1 MPATLDQ
8 TCNHGTLAS
17 DAIVTSL
24 QGVNKNYGN
33 IRALRGVDFRV
44 RAGKSAQ
51 PLRQDHCREIAAR
64 PHSTHFRKNAG
75 FQRRPRKSGKPDAQP
90 RDVASRA
97 SSGNVTSLKNPEP
110 DFVGVTEPG
119 ELLA

>member
-33 IRALRGVDFRV
+33 IRALRGIDFRV

-51 PLRQDHCREIAAR
+51 PRRQDHCREIAAR

-75 FQRRPRKSGKPDAQP
+75 FQRRPPNQENRM
-90 RDVASRA
+90 RTVAMLQVAR
-97 SSGNVTSLKNPEP
+97 VPEMLR
-110 DFVGVTEPG
+110 V
-119 ELLA
+119 